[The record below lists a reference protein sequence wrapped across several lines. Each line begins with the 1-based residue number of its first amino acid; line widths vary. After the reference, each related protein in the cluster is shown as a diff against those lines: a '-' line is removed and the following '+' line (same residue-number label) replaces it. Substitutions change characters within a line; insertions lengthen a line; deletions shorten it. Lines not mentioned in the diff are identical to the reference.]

1 METLIVNVIQ
11 AMLAPGIMISAC
23 GLLLLGMNNKYSIVV
38 ARIRSLNDE
47 KRRLVSPPKRV
58 NLNENEENRLGNINI
73 QIDLFAYRIVLVKKA
88 VTSYYIAIG
97 FFILSSL
104 IIGLNFLIVK
114 QFIQVFAL
122 IAFLSGM
129 ISVVVGVYYAAQE
142 IKKGLEIV
150 NIEISHV

>member
-38 ARIRSLNDE
+38 ARIRALNDE
-47 KRRLVSPPKRV
+47 KRRLVSPPKLE
-58 NLNENEENRLGNINI
+58 NLNENEGNRLRNINI

-104 IIGLNFLIVK
+104 IIGLNFLIIK
-114 QFIQVFAL
+114 QFIQIIAL
-122 IAFLSGM
+122 IAFLAGM
-129 ISVVVGVYYAAQE
+129 ISVVIGVYYAAQE

-150 NIEISHV
+150 NIEITHV